1 MTHIYT
7 KQYLNFA
14 LDKGSDVIL
23 VLEDGQRLQEV
34 LLQPLPVLCDLLT
47 GAPYGTREGRRDG
60 GGVDRGASGNLI
72 TRGSQ
77 ENVEA
82 RSFTHSSF
90 SLRHYSMSS
99 ETLFIILTIVCKLN
113 MFSILGIL
121 TYSSGILSSM
131 EVHDS
136 GPVTDR

>member
-82 RSFTHSSF
+82 WSFTHSSF
-90 SLRHYSMSS
+90 SQH
-99 ETLFIILTIVCKLN
+99 V
-113 MFSILGIL
+113 
-121 TYSSGILSSM
+121 
-131 EVHDS
+131 V
-136 GPVTDR
+136 

>member
-72 TRGSQ
+72 YKRLPGECGGMEFHPFLIFS
-77 ENVEA
+77 A
-82 RSFTHSSF
+82 CRLRRCSSF
-90 SLRHYSMSS
+90 LRLYA
-99 ETLFIILTIVCKLN
+99 N
-113 MFSILGIL
+113 
-121 TYSSGILSSM
+121 
-131 EVHDS
+131 
-136 GPVTDR
+136 

>member
-82 RSFTHSSF
+82 WSFTHSSF
-90 SLRHYSMSS
+90 SHFLSMSS

>member
-47 GAPYGTREGRRDG
+47 GAPYGTREGRRDR

-82 RSFTHSSF
+82 WSFTHSSF
-90 SLRHYSMSS
+90 SHFLSMSS

>member
-23 VLEDGQRLQEV
+23 VLKDGQCLQEV

-60 GGVDRGASGNLI
+60 GDRGASGNLI

-82 RSFTHSSF
+82 
-90 SLRHYSMSS
+90 
-99 ETLFIILTIVCKLN
+99 
-113 MFSILGIL
+113 
-121 TYSSGILSSM
+121 
-131 EVHDS
+131 
-136 GPVTDR
+136 